1 VHVDVIA
8 GHAHLSALGQSDDA
22 GHVGGTEVELRTI
35 VVEEGGV
42 TAAFLLGQDV
52 HLTNELG
59 VGVNGAGSTQNL
71 ATLDLLLVD
80 TTQQSADVV
89 ASLSVVQQLAEHLD
103 AGDGGVLL
111 LLGQTNDLHLVAHLD
126 LATLHT
132 TGSNGA
138 TAGDGEHVLNGHQEG
153 QVSLTVGSGD
163 VAVNS
168 VHQLLD
174 AGEVGI

>member
-1 VHVDVIA
+1 MDQLDGHLNVVA
-8 GHAHLSALGQSDDA
+8 RHAHLGSYWQVADTGN
-22 GHVGGTEVELRTI
+22 VGSSEVELRTI

-52 HLTNELG
+52 HLANELG

-103 AGDGGVLL
+103 TGNNGFLA
-111 LLGQTNDLHLVAHLD
+111 LLGQTNDLNLVAGLQ
-126 LATLHT
+126 LATLNS
-132 TGSNGA
+132 TGSNG
-138 TAGDGEHVLNGHQEG
+138 TTTGDGEIGRASCRERV
-153 QVSLTVGSGD
+153 
-163 VAVNS
+163 
-168 VHQLLD
+168 
-174 AGEVGI
+174 